1 MTDILSGVYENINS
15 PIHNINAKYKIP
27 CFLAM
32 IILTLAAKSYVVYI
46 IDFLFLGICILI
58 SKLNIKHFISAIS
71 KLWLFYLIIFLM
83 NALFFGK
90 GETVLSLW
98 KINITTLGI
107 RQGAVI
113 VLNAI
118 FVILWSKLFVL
129 TSSPIEITNAINF
142 YLTLTP
148 LKLFKVPTENLALI
162 LSVSIQFVPTLLIEA
177 QNIKM
182 AQIARGAEFESR
194 NIFKKAKCIFP
205 LIVPIFINAFKRADE
220 LSQALEARGYK
231 GEK

>member
-32 IILTLAAKSYVVYI
+32 IILTLAAKSYIVYI
-46 IDFLFLGICILI
+46 IDFLILAICILI

-71 KLWLFYLIIFLM
+71 RIWLFYLTIFLM

-113 VLNAI
+113 VLNVI

-142 YLTLTP
+142 YLTP

-182 AQIARGAEFESR
+182 AQIARGAEFESK
-194 NIFKKAKCIFP
+194 NIFKKAKSIFP

>member
-1 MTDILSGVYENINS
+1 MIDVLSKTYVNMSS
-15 PIHNINAKYKIP
+15 PIHNINVKYKIP

-46 IDFLFLGICILI
+46 IDFLILAICILI

-71 KLWLFYLIIFLM
+71 RLWLFYLIIFLM
-83 NALFFGK
+83 NSLFFDKGK
-90 GETVLSLW
+90 TVLSLW
-98 KINITTLGI
+98 KINITTGGI

-113 VLNAI
+113 VLNVI

-142 YLTLTP
+142 YLTP

-194 NIFKKAKCIFP
+194 NIFKRVKYIFP

>member
-58 SKLNIKHFISAIS
+58 SKLNIKHFIS
-71 KLWLFYLIIFLM
+71 LIIFLM

-113 VLNAI
+113 VLNVI

-142 YLTLTP
+142 YLTP

>member
-46 IDFLFLGICILI
+46 IDFLILAICILI

-90 GETVLSLW
+90 GETVLSFW

-113 VLNAI
+113 VLNVI

-142 YLTLTP
+142 YLTP
-148 LKLFKVPTENLALI
+148 LKLFKVPTDLI
-162 LSVSIQFVPTLLIEA
+162 
-177 QNIKM
+177 N
-182 AQIARGAEFESR
+182 
-194 NIFKKAKCIFP
+194 
-205 LIVPIFINAFKRADE
+205 
-220 LSQALEARGYK
+220 
-231 GEK
+231 

>member
-46 IDFLFLGICILI
+46 IDFLILAICILI

-90 GETVLSLW
+90 GETVLSFW

-113 VLNAI
+113 VLNVI

-142 YLTLTP
+142 YLTP

-162 LSVSIQFVPTLLIEA
+162 LSVSIQFVPTLLNEA
-177 QNIKM
+177 QNIKI
-182 AQIARGAEFESR
+182 AQIARGAEFESK
-194 NIFKKAKCIFP
+194 NIIKKAKCIFP

>member
-46 IDFLFLGICILI
+46 IDFLILAICILI

-90 GETVLSLW
+90 GETVLSFW

-113 VLNAI
+113 VLNVI

-142 YLTLTP
+142 YLTP

-182 AQIARGAEFESR
+182 AQIARGAEFESK
-194 NIFKKAKCIFP
+194 NIFP

>member
-1 MTDILSGVYENINS
+1 MVLLFNNILNER
-15 PIHNINAKYKIP
+15 P
-27 CFLAM
+27 FL
-32 IILTLAAKSYVVYI
+32 
-46 IDFLFLGICILI
+46 
-58 SKLNIKHFISAIS
+58 
-71 KLWLFYLIIFLM
+71 WQ
-83 NALFFGK
+83 

-113 VLNAI
+113 VLNVI
-118 FVILWSKLFVL
+118 FVILWSKFFVL

-142 YLTLTP
+142 YLTP

-194 NIFKKAKCIFP
+194 NIFKKP
-205 LIVPIFINAFKRADE
+205 NAYFR
-220 LSQALEARGYK
+220 L
-231 GEK
+231 

>member
-1 MTDILSGVYENINS
+1 MTDVLSGTYVNISS

-46 IDFLFLGICILI
+46 IDFLLLGICILI

-71 KLWLFYLIIFLM
+71 KLWLFYLIIFIM
-83 NALFFGK
+83 NSLFYSK

-98 KINITTLGI
+98 KINVTTGGI

-113 VLNAI
+113 ILNVI

-129 TSSPIEITNAINF
+129 TSSPIE
-142 YLTLTP
+142 
-148 LKLFKVPTENLALI
+148 
-162 LSVSIQFVPTLLIEA
+162 
-177 QNIKM
+177 
-182 AQIARGAEFESR
+182 
-194 NIFKKAKCIFP
+194 
-205 LIVPIFINAFKRADE
+205 
-220 LSQALEARGYK
+220 
-231 GEK
+231 

>member
-1 MTDILSGVYENINS
+1 MIDVLSGTYENINS

-27 CFLAM
+27 CYLAM

-113 VLNAI
+113 VLNVI

-142 YLTLTP
+142 YLTP

-162 LSVSIQFVPTLLIEA
+162 LSVSIQFVPT
-177 QNIKM
+177 
-182 AQIARGAEFESR
+182 
-194 NIFKKAKCIFP
+194 
-205 LIVPIFINAFKRADE
+205 
-220 LSQALEARGYK
+220 
-231 GEK
+231 

>member
-1 MTDILSGVYENINS
+1 MCIRDS
-15 PIHNINAKYKIP
+15 
-27 CFLAM
+27 FLAM

-46 IDFLFLGICILI
+46 IDFLILAICILI

-90 GETVLSLW
+90 GETVLSFW

-113 VLNAI
+113 VLNVI

-142 YLTLTP
+142 YLTP

-182 AQIARGAEFESR
+182 AQIARGAEFESK

-205 LIVPIFINAFKRADE
+205 LIAVSYTHLTLPTILRV
-220 LSQALEARGYK
+220 
-231 GEK
+231 

>member
-1 MTDILSGVYENINS
+1 MTDVLSGTYVNISS

-46 IDFLFLGICILI
+46 IDFLLLGICI
-58 SKLNIKHFISAIS
+58 LNIKHFISAIS
-71 KLWLFYLIIFLM
+71 KLWLFYLIIFIM
-83 NALFFGK
+83 NSLFYSK

-98 KINITTLGI
+98 KINVTTGGI

-113 VLNAI
+113 ILNVI

-142 YLTLTP
+142 YLTP

-162 LSVSIQFVPTLLIEA
+162 LSVSIQFVPTL
-177 QNIKM
+177 
-182 AQIARGAEFESR
+182 
-194 NIFKKAKCIFP
+194 
-205 LIVPIFINAFKRADE
+205 KR
-220 LSQALEARGYK
+220 K
-231 GEK
+231 I

>member
-1 MTDILSGVYENINS
+1 MIDILTGTYVNISS
-15 PIHNINAKYKIP
+15 PIHKLNVKYKIP
-27 CFLAM
+27 CLLAM
-32 IILTLAAKSYVVYI
+32 IILTLAAKSYIVYI
-46 IDFLFLGICILI
+46 INFAFLAICILI

-71 KLWLFYLIIFLM
+71 RLWLFYLIIFLM
-83 NALFFGK
+83 NSLFYGN

-98 KINITTLGI
+98 KINVTSGGI

-113 VLNAI
+113 VLNVI

-129 TSSPIEITNAINF
+129 TSSPIEITNGIGF
-142 YLTLTP
+142 YLKP
-148 LKLFKVPTENLALI
+148 LRLFKVPTNNLALI
-162 LSVSIQFVPTLLIEA
+162 LSVSIQFVPTLLLEA
-177 QNIKM
+177 QNIKK
-182 AQIARGAEFESR
+182 AQTARGAEFESR